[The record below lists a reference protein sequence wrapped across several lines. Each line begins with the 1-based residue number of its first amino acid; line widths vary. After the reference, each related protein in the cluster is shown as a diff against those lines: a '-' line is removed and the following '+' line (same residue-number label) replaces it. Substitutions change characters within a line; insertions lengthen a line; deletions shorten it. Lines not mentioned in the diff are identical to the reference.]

1 MGQRLFETFY
11 WLKVFFKVIIR
22 AQKVKIIKGSNPLS
36 MRTLGIRIVLW
47 LITVV
52 MVFRWVEPVRN

>member
-47 LITVV
+47 LIIVV
-52 MVFRWVEPVRN
+52 MVSRWVEPVRN